1 MTPAEFEPLLG
12 PALARALAERGYTEL
27 TSVQEAVLEPALAA
41 RDLRITSQTGS
52 GKTLAIGFALR
63 GLVAETA
70 RADRGVARPRALIV
84 TPTRELARQVE
95 EELAWLFAGSAGR
108 VASVAGG
115 GNYRDEAR
123 ALARGPAVVVATPG
137 RLLDHL
143 RKGAIDTGEVAAV
156 ALDEAD
162 RMLELGFK
170 DELDAILE
178 QVPAE
183 RRTILVSATF
193 PRDVRALADRVQ
205 RDPAHVEGTRLGT
218 ANADID
224 HVLHVVENR
233 QKVDAIVNLLLAS
246 PEAQT
251 LVFAHTRSRVGEIAE
266 ELAQA
271 GFAVSAL
278 SGEMDQSAR
287 TRALAAFKRGDL
299 RVLVATDVAARGID
313 VQDIARVI
321 QVDVPS
327 AADSY
332 THRSGRTGRA
342 GRKGISSLLVA
353 PAGVEQALRLLG
365 RAGVSHRFEA
375 IPSADAIRRAADERM
390 LAELSREETPA
401 DERDGA
407 RARALAARLLAQ
419 PDAER
424 AVARLLASTRLGG
437 VAEPRE
443 VRVHEPPKPS
453 RERRRPSDGRR
464 GEASGGWVPFRV
476 SWGARHG
483 ADPRRLLALVCR
495 RGQVRGGDVGAI
507 YVESLFSIV
516 HVESGVADAFARAA
530 SRPDPRDPRVVI
542 RREGGPE
549 ARPPGPRGP
558 RDRKPQ
564 GRSRPRREGR

>member
-170 DELDAILE
+170 EELDAILE

>member
-1 MTPAEFEPLLG
+1 MTAPELESALG
-12 PALARALAERGYTEL
+12 PALAGALAAKGYAEL
-27 TSVQEAVLEPALAA
+27 TPVQEAVLDPALGE

-63 GLVAETA
+63 GLAAERGLA
-70 RADRGVARPRALIV
+70 QKRAAQPRALIV

-95 EELAWLFAGSAGR
+95 EELGWLFARCPGR
-108 VASVAGG
+108 VTSVAGG
-115 GNYRDEAR
+115 GSYREEAR
-123 ALARGPAVVVATPG
+123 ALARGPAIVVATPG

-143 RKGAIDTGEVAAV
+143 RSGAIDAGGVAAL

-170 DELDAILE
+170 DELDAILA
-178 QVPAE
+178 QLPAE

-193 PRDVRALADRVQ
+193 PREVRALADRFQ
-205 RDPAHVEGTRLGT
+205 RDPVHVEGTRLGS
-218 ANADID
+218 AHLDID
-224 HVLHVVENR
+224 HVVHIVENR

-246 PEAQT
+246 PRAQM

-266 ELAQA
+266 ELSRA

-278 SGEMDQSAR
+278 SGEMDQRAR
-287 TRALAAFKRGDL
+287 TRALAAFKRGEL
-299 RVLVATDVAARGID
+299 RALVATDVAARGID

-327 AADSY
+327 AADAY

-353 PAGVEQALRLLG
+353 PAGVEQALRMLG

-375 IPSADAIRRAADERM
+375 IPSAEEIRRAADER
-390 LAELSREETPA
+390 LLEELSREVAPGEEPA
-401 DERDGA
+401 GE
-407 RARALAARLLAQ
+407 RARALAARVLAG

-424 AVARLLASTRLGG
+424 AVARLLESTRLRG

-443 VRVHEPPKPS
+443 VRAHEPPRPS
-453 RERRRPSDGRR
+453 RERRREPDARREGRP
-464 GEASGGWVPFRV
+464 AGWVPFRV

-495 RGQVRGGDVGAI
+495 RGQVSGRDVGAI
-507 YVESLFSIV
+507 YVEPFFSIV
-516 HVESGVADAFARAA
+516 HVESGVAGAFARAA
-530 SRPDPRDPRVVI
+530 SRPDPRDPRVTI
-542 RREGGPE
+542 RRERGPGAAAPRRG
-549 ARPPGPRGP
+549 ARP
-558 RDRKPQ
+558 
-564 GRSRPRREGR
+564 RS

>member
-1 MTPAEFEPLLG
+1 
-12 PALARALAERGYTEL
+12 
-27 TSVQEAVLEPALAA
+27 
-41 RDLRITSQTGS
+41 
-52 GKTLAIGFALR
+52 
-63 GLVAETA
+63 
-70 RADRGVARPRALIV
+70 VARPRALIV

-143 RKGAIDTGEVAAV
+143 RKGAIDTAEVAAV

-437 VAEPRE
+437 AAEPRE

-464 GEASGGWVPFRV
+464 GEGSGGWVPFRV

-549 ARPPGPRGP
+549 ARLSGPRGP
-558 RDRKPQ
+558 RDRKPH